1 MQGFHRHAFAFQ
13 QLRLSAGKVTGTLET
28 MRIITVV
35 KKLFLAGKTLRL
47 AIVHSAPTI
56 PRGNFGRSM
65 VSQDSPVKQ
74 KKLVV
79 TKIFI
84 GRNGH
89 STAQNFYGSLPYPP
103 LRPGCGKPL
112 SDPISGQLPCA
123 PAGKPAR
130 CRAVLT

>member
-1 MQGFHRHAFAFQ
+1 MFFFRSLWLTAAFMQGFHRHAFAFQ

-74 KKLVV
+74 KIVLL
-79 TKIFI
+79 TTLCM
-84 GRNGH
+84 GTCGP
-89 STAQNFYGSLPYPP
+89 STPQSF
-103 LRPGCGKPL
+103 
-112 SDPISGQLPCA
+112 
-123 PAGKPAR
+123 
-130 CRAVLT
+130 